1 MSAFW
6 PSALARARAVRVTS
20 MVKAGLSP
28 FCEEPLRCRMTPY
41 LIYDRKIYNIKRLST
56 SDNLES

>member
-1 MSAFW
+1 
-6 PSALARARAVRVTS
+6 